1 MANLWLTS
9 GRGGL
14 HCCLV
19 GTIRVRSPNCR
30 YLDFLGIR
38 DQPHERQD
46 GEGSRTVGGHCNQS
60 HVVHLDNMAP
70 EVYPAEGIPDSR
82 RAARKGSHSFP
93 AALP

>member
-1 MANLWLTS
+1 M
-9 GRGGL
+9 
-14 HCCLV
+14 V
-19 GTIRVRSPNCR
+19 GTISVRSPDCR

-60 HVVHLDNMAP
+60 QVVHLDNMAP
-70 EVYPAEGIPDSR
+70 EKVCPAEGIPDSR
-82 RAARKGSHSFP
+82 RAARKGSQSFP